1 MRVCV
6 CVCVSMYAN
15 FETTLDACACVCV
28 CVCEGV
34 CVCVC
39 VKGAQGSRSMDG
51 QILVG
56 LVPGKRSG
64 PPSSF
69 IALFLPS
76 SFFFVFLFAS
86 LSLSLSLSCS
96 FGRGFTNTPLERGKT
111 LDRSSK
117 KCKVVFSPPGL
128 CRGPCAPRRGRGGRR
143 WSRRA
148 DPESSAHSWPNVES
162 TEKKTNK
169 QTKRFVNECGS

>member
-1 MRVCV
+1 M
-6 CVCVSMYAN
+6 
-15 FETTLDACACVCV
+15 
-28 CVCEGV
+28 
-34 CVCVC
+34 CVC

-76 SFFFVFLFAS
+76 SFFLFFCLP